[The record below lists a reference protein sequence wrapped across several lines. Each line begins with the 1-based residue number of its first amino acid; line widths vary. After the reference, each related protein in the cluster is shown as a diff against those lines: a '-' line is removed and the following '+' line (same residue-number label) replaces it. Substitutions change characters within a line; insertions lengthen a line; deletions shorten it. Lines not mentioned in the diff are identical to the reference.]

1 MSKARQLAD
10 LGNVYDDGALSNR
23 NLLINS
29 GMQVAQRGTSS
40 SSAGYQ
46 TVDRFRFTSSDMDQL
61 AFTQSQDTTG
71 PSGFTNSYKLTV
83 TTPETTTEAEEQ
95 LFMFQAIEA
104 QNLQQLGYGT
114 AEAKQLTLSFW
125 VKSSVTGAYC
135 VAFYQND
142 GNRLITSTYSISSA
156 NTWEYKTITID
167 GDTSGTINNDN
178 GAGLELYF
186 FLSVG
191 PDRKTTDSTSWGT
204 WAGAKFGY
212 GQVADVAATSGATWQ
227 ITGVQLEV
235 GDTAT
240 PFEHP
245 RSYGDELARCQ
256 RYYYQRGGAI
266 QGGNGYEYL
275 AHGYG
280 DTTTR
285 AIHLVEFP
293 VQMRVPPTF
302 KSSQTASEFYWR
314 APIGNPT
321 SPVASS
327 VPTGGGANVLS
338 GRFDCNTSNS
348 FVVGDSLFF
357 GQNNSTD
364 TFIAFDAEL

>member
-1 MSKARQLAD
+1 MSNQSELAQFA
-10 LGNVYDDGALSNR
+10 GVFSGSALSNR

-40 SSAGYQ
+40 TSEGYQ
-46 TVDRFRFTSSDMDQL
+46 TVDRFRFTSSDMDQR

-71 PSGFTNSYKLTV
+71 PSGFTNSYKITV

-114 AEAKQLTLSFW
+114 SDAKQLTLSFW

-135 VAFYQND
+135 VAFYEND

-204 WAGAKFGY
+204 WTAAKFGY
-212 GQVADVAATSGATWQ
+212 GQVADVAATSSATWQ
-227 ITGVQLEV
+227 ITGIQLEV
-235 GDTAT
+235 GDVAT
-240 PFEHP
+240 PFEYED
-245 RSYGDELARCQ
+245 YGTTLQKCQ
-256 RYYYQRGGAI
+256 RYYQKIVAAPASPAQTYCDVCNANQR
-266 QGGNGYEYL
+266 
-275 AHGYG
+275 
-280 DTTTR
+280 TTTASYGIFHHPVPMR
-285 AIHLVEFP
+285 QFPTLSYNTLSNLVLY
-293 VQMRVPPTF
+293 M
-302 KSSQTASEFYWR
+302 A
-314 APIGNPT
+314 A
-321 SPVASS
+321 
-327 VPTGGGANVLS
+327 
-338 GRFDCNTSNS
+338 TSNS
-348 FVVGDSLFF
+348 VSALAYNGFSTTGSGSFLITTSAF
-357 GQNNSTD
+357 GAAGNGGWLRIGSATD
-364 TFIAFDAEL
+364 YIAFDAEL

>member
-1 MSKARQLAD
+1 MTKARELAE
-10 LGNVYDDGALSNR
+10 LGAVYDSGALSNR
-23 NLLINS
+23 NLIIN
-29 GMQVAQRGTSS
+29 GAMRVAQRGTSS
-40 SSAGYQ
+40 TSEGYQ

-61 AFTQSQDTTG
+61 AFTQTQDTTG

-95 LFMFQAIEA
+95 FFMFQAIEA

-114 AEAKQLTLSFW
+114 SEAKQLTLSFW

-135 VAFYQND
+135 VAFYEND

-204 WAGAKFGY
+204 WTAAKFGY
-212 GQVADVAATSGATWQ
+212 GQVADVAATASATWQ

-240 PFEHP
+240 PFEH
-245 RSYGDELARCQ
+245 RSYQDELLRCK
-256 RYYYQRGGAI
+256 RYFTTVTETGIRYPVIRDNNNTVATALFPLSVPLRASPTLGGSLDKT
-266 QGGNGYEYL
+266 GTLTGSS
-275 AHGYG
+275 YG
-280 DTTTR
+280 TDTTPSVR
-285 AIHLVEFP
+285 
-293 VQMRVPPTF
+293 TF
-302 KSSQTASEFYWR
+302 EA
-314 APIGNPT
+314 
-321 SPVASS
+321 
-327 VPTGGGANVLS
+327 
-338 GRFDCNTSNS
+338 D
-348 FVVGDSLFF
+348 
-357 GQNNSTD
+357 NNSITLYASGTTAVSSEATVLLCND
-364 TFIAFDAEL
+364 LTMDAEL

>member
-1 MSKARQLAD
+1 MSNARQLAAN
-10 LGNVYDDGALSNR
+10 LPREGGLSNR
-23 NLLINS
+23 NMLINS
-29 GMQVAQRGTSS
+29 AMQVAQRGTSS

-71 PSGFTNSYKLTV
+71 PSGFTNSYKITV

-95 LFMFQAIEA
+95 LYMFQAIEA

-114 AEAKQLTLSFW
+114 SDAKQLTLSFW

-204 WAGAKFGY
+204 WTAAKFGY
-212 GQVADVAATSGATWQ
+212 GQVADVAATSSATWQ

-240 PFEHP
+240 PFEH

-256 RYYYQRGGAI
+256 RYYYDT
-266 QGGNGYEYL
+266 L
-275 AHGYG
+275 ADIYCTGYG
-280 DTTTR
+280 TNPAGYAIAMVYPPVVMR
-285 AIHLVEFP
+285 AN
-293 VQMRVPPTF
+293 
-302 KSSQTASEFYWR
+302 ASVAASGLNYGTGFS
-314 APIGNPT
+314 AGSL
-321 SPVASS
+321 SPALLY
-327 VPTGGGANVLS
+327 LS
-338 GRFDCNTSNS
+338 CST
-348 FVVGDSLFF
+348 
-357 GQNNSTD
+357 NSTN
-364 TFIAFDAEL
+364 APRGRLHADAEL